1 MIDVRYSTKFKK
13 DMKTCQKRGYDMALI
28 KAAIST
34 LRVPAPLPDK
44 NRDHA
49 LTGNYI
55 GFHECHLLPDWLL
68 VYQYNEQE
76 LYLYRTGTH
85 ADLFGK

>member
-13 DMKTCQKRGYDMALI
+13 DMKTCQKRGYDITLI
-28 KAAIST
+28 KTAIST
-34 LRVPAPLPDK
+34 LRIPSPLPEK

-49 LTGNYI
+49 LTGNYA

-68 VYQYNEQE
+68 IYQYSEQE